1 MLKSERQ
8 KVIEKEKQQE
18 KERIQ
23 LQNLLKQKNRELED
37 PKYSKEQ
44 SYSFA
49 KEKTRQNIAEL
60 TSLAERMNLKE
71 IKTYLHFEKTSRN
84 FVSEERKSAI
94 VESLRILEEVET
106 IQTQKKL
113 QETAIAKKFL
123 RYLLSTYIAF
133 HKFIGSEKLTESKSN
148 KSTLSGLGIKV
159 QQKD

>member
-1 MLKSERQ
+1 M
-8 KVIEKEKQQE
+8 IEKEKQQE

-23 LQNLLKQKNRELED
+23 LQNLLKQKKYDLED

-71 IKTYLHFEKTSRN
+71 IKAYLHFEKSSRN

-123 RYLLSTYIAF
+123 RYLL
-133 HKFIGSEKLTESKSN
+133 LTAPW
-148 KSTLSGLGIKV
+148 
-159 QQKD
+159 

>member
-1 MLKSERQ
+1 M
-8 KVIEKEKQQE
+8 IEKEKQQE

-23 LQNLLKQKNRELED
+23 LQNLLKQKKYDLED

-71 IKTYLHFEKTSRN
+71 IKTYLHFEKSSRN

-94 VESLRILEEVET
+94 AESLKILEEVET

-113 QETAIAKKFL
+113 KHKAIAKQFL
-123 RYLLSTYIAF
+123 RYIFYL
-133 HKFIGSEKLTESKSN
+133 H
-148 KSTLSGLGIKV
+148 
-159 QQKD
+159 

>member
-1 MLKSERQ
+1 M
-8 KVIEKEKQQE
+8 IEKEKQQE

-23 LQNLLKQKNRELED
+23 FQNLLKQKSRELED
-37 PKYSKEQ
+37 RKYSKEQ

-71 IKTYLHFEKTSRN
+71 IKTYLHFEKSSSN

-123 RYLLSTYIAF
+123 RYLL
-133 HKFIGSEKLTESKSN
+133 LTAPW
-148 KSTLSGLGIKV
+148 
-159 QQKD
+159 

>member
-1 MLKSERQ
+1 
-8 KVIEKEKQQE
+8 
-18 KERIQ
+18 
-23 LQNLLKQKNRELED
+23 
-37 PKYSKEQ
+37 
-44 SYSFA
+44 
-49 KEKTRQNIAEL
+49 
-60 TSLAERMNLKE
+60 MNLKE
-71 IKTYLHFEKTSRN
+71 IKTYLHIEKSSRN

-123 RYLLSTYIAF
+123 RYLLLHDTYIAF

>member
-1 MLKSERQ
+1 M
-8 KVIEKEKQQE
+8 IEKEKQQE
-18 KERIQ
+18 KERIK
-23 LQNLLKQKNRELED
+23 LQNLLKQKNHDLEV

-71 IKTYLHFEKTSRN
+71 IKTYLHFEKSSRN

-94 VESLRILEEVET
+94 AESLKILEEVET

-113 QETAIAKKFL
+113 KQKAIAKQFL
-123 RYLLSTYIAF
+123 RYIFYLSTQT
-133 HKFIGSEKLTESKSN
+133 GSFTQN
-148 KSTLSGLGIKV
+148 YF
-159 QQKD
+159 QKGNP

>member
-23 LQNLLKQKNRELED
+23 LQNLLKQRNRELED

-60 TSLAERMNLKE
+60 TSLAERMNLNE
-71 IKTYLHFEKTSRN
+71 IKTYLHFEKSSRN

-123 RYLLSTYIAF
+123 RYLL
-133 HKFIGSEKLTESKSN
+133 LTAPW
-148 KSTLSGLGIKV
+148 
-159 QQKD
+159 

>member
-71 IKTYLHFEKTSRN
+71 IKAYLHFEKSSRN

-123 RYLLSTYIAF
+123 RYLL
-133 HKFIGSEKLTESKSN
+133 LT
-148 KSTLSGLGIKV
+148 
-159 QQKD
+159 